1 MASFNHLS
9 GQYLQVEQSRIYYE
23 VAGDRSKKPLLLLH
37 GGLGNM
43 TDFNTVMSQ
52 LASQFYFIGIDFRGH
67 GKSTLGI
74 LPLTYQRYQQ
84 DVEAVLNHLGVTAC
98 SVLGFSD
105 GGIVAYRMAAAQN
118 VKIDKLITVGA
129 QFQLD
134 RNGQVFEMLSGL
146 TADMWQQM
154 DPESVD
160 AYKAVNPEPDFDALV
175 NAVVGLW
182 TDTAAS
188 GYPGQQ
194 IRQITAPLLLIRG
207 DHDHLLSLEEVSS
220 LRQQLAQ
227 ADFFNI
233 PFAGHEVHKDAPD
246 LFLKVVNDF
255 LLAKDTD

>member
-1 MASFNHLS
+1 MASFNHVS
-9 GQYLQVEQSRIYYE
+9 GQYLQVEESRIYYE
-23 VAGDRSKKPLLLLH
+23 VAGDRSKQPLLLLH
-37 GGLGNM
+37 GGLGSL
-43 TDFNTVMSQ
+43 TDFNSIMSQ
-52 LASQFYFIGIDFRGH
+52 LPPQFYFIGIDLRGH
-67 GKSTLGI
+67 GKSTLGT
-74 LPLTYQRYQQ
+74 LPLTYQRYQH
-84 DVEAVLNHLGVTAC
+84 DVEAVLTHLGITSC

-105 GGIVAYRMAAAQN
+105 GGIVAYRMAAAQS

-134 RNGQVFEMLSGL
+134 RNGPVFEMLSGL

-160 AYKAVNPEPDFDALV
+160 AYKAVNPEPDFDTLV

-182 TDTAAS
+182 TDTATS

-207 DHDHLLSLEEVSS
+207 DHDHLLSLEEVSA
-220 LRQQLAQ
+220 LRQQLPQ
-227 ADFFNI
+227 THFFNI
-233 PFAGHEVHKDAPD
+233 PFAEHEVHKDAPE

-255 LLAKDTD
+255 LLAKDID